1 MKEDVHKQHTEH
13 VNLSKTRG
21 VLSVIAEQWQHGV
34 EGLYLETREVI

>member
-21 VLSVIAEQWQHGV
+21 VLSVITEQWQHSV
-34 EGLYLETREVI
+34 EGLHLETREVI

>member
-13 VNLSKTRG
+13 VNLSKIWG

-34 EGLYLETREVI
+34 EGVHLETREVI